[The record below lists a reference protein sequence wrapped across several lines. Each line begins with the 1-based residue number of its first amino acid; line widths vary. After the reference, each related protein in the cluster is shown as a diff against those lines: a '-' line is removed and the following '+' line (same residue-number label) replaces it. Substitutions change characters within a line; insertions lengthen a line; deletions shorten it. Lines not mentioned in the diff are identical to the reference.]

1 MPTLHSIWKKYIV
14 QNKVVVFPDIKTKR
28 MLLKRVWCARV
39 CYARFVK
46 LGTDIKALGR
56 NYRKM
61 QEGKIVETSNFCQ

>member
-61 QEGKIVETSNFCQ
+61 QEGKIVETSKFCQ